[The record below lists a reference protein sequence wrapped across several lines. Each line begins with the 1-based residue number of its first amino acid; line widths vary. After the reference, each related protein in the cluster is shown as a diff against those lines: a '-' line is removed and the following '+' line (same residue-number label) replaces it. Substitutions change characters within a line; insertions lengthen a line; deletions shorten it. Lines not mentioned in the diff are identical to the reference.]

1 MGYYR
6 EEKKVVTMRLSKED
20 DNLIKELA
28 RQDNL
33 TKSAW
38 IRRRFADEPLLTR
51 QAYLFPWY
59 LANSLSNFKASIQ
72 DSRASK
78 KQKWLKKY

>member
-1 MGYYR
+1 MVRVLITIYIMNR
-6 EEKKVVTMRLSKED
+6 EQKKVVTMRLSKED

-38 IRRRFADEPLLTR
+38 IRRC
-51 QAYLFPWY
+51 LF
-59 LANSLSNFKASIQ
+59 
-72 DSRASK
+72 K
-78 KQKWLKKY
+78 KINEYEQR

>member
-1 MGYYR
+1 MSYHR

-38 IRRRFADEPLLTR
+38 IRRC
-51 QAYLFPWY
+51 LF
-59 LANSLSNFKASIQ
+59 
-72 DSRASK
+72 K
-78 KQKWLKKY
+78 KINEYEQR

>member
-1 MGYYR
+1 MSFR
-6 EEKKVVTMRLSKED
+6 EHKKVVTMRLSKED

-38 IRRRFADEPLLTR
+38 IRRC
-51 QAYLFPWY
+51 LFKKINEY
-59 LANSLSNFKASIQ
+59 KQGQNSSYKNGIWQ
-72 DSRASK
+72 D
-78 KQKWLKKY
+78 

>member
-1 MGYYR
+1 MDLYIKVKNYMSYR

-33 TKSAW
+33 SKSAW
-38 IRRRFADEPLLTR
+38 IRRC
-51 QAYLFPWY
+51 LF
-59 LANSLSNFKASIQ
+59 
-72 DSRASK
+72 K
-78 KQKWLKKY
+78 KINEYEQR

>member
-1 MGYYR
+1 MLNNMSYHR

-38 IRRRFADEPLLTR
+38 IRRCLFKKSIPLCTFS
-51 QAYLFPWY
+51 Y
-59 LANSLSNFKASIQ
+59 K
-72 DSRASK
+72 
-78 KQKWLKKY
+78 

>member
-1 MGYYR
+1 MVRVVIQIYIMNR
-6 EEKKVVTMRLSKED
+6 EQKKVVTMRLSKED

-38 IRRRFADEPLLTR
+38 IRRC
-51 QAYLFPWY
+51 LF
-59 LANSLSNFKASIQ
+59 
-72 DSRASK
+72 K
-78 KQKWLKKY
+78 KINEYEQR